1 MSFFSKL
8 LGLVPKQ
15 QPLHLDDTNFE
26 AEVLKSKQPVIVD
39 VWGARCAPC
48 KKLEPILME
57 LAAQYQGRV
66 KVCEIAAEG
75 APRTMARLQ
84 IQSTPTVLYFKEG
97 KERERVSGFRGS
109 LYHQQTI
116 EELFGIEA

>member
-8 LGLVPKQ
+8 LGIVPKQ
-15 QPLHLDDTNFE
+15 QPVHLDDANFE
-26 AEVLKSKQPVIVD
+26 VEVLQAKQPVLLD
-39 VWGARCAPC
+39 VWGTRCAPC

-57 LAAQYQGRV
+57 LAAQYEGRV

-84 IQSTPTVLYFKEG
+84 VQGTPTVLYFKDG
-97 KERERVSGFRGS
+97 KELERVSGFRSS
-109 LYHQQTI
+109 LYHQQSI
-116 EELFGIEA
+116 EELFGIEG